1 MAPEI
6 FEVSD
11 QEPPAPPADEE
22 DLTALSVKE
31 LRQRLRRRGL
41 SDIGLVEKAELV
53 ARLREADPESSDDAA

>member
-11 QEPPAPPADEE
+11 QEPPAPPADA
-22 DLTALSVKE
+22 DLAALSVKE
-31 LRQRLRRRGL
+31 LRQRLRHRCL